1 MMNAQTPGM
10 FIRLPDWPERLAACI
25 AERRHRPFAWGEHDC
40 CQFVAAA
47 IQAMT
52 DHNPLE
58 SLGYHDARSAM
69 RILHKEG
76 GLERAVEARLGASKP
91 VTLAMR
97 GDIALLPRGK
107 RQALGVV
114 MGQSAFF
121 AAPMGLSEWPITRCT
136 VAWSV

>member
-1 MMNAQTPGM
+1 MLDQRPHGYA
-10 FIRLPDWPERLAACI
+10 RRADWPERLMALMAA
-25 AERRHRPFAWGEHDC
+25 RQSTPFAWGEHDC

-76 GLERAVEARLGASKP
+76 GLRLAVEARLGASKP

-121 AAPMGLSEWPITRCT
+121 AAPTGLSEWPITRCT

>member
-1 MMNAQTPGM
+1 MLDQRPHGYA
-10 FIRLPDWPERLAACI
+10 RRADWPERLMALMTT
-25 AERRHRPFAWGEHDC
+25 RQSTPFAWGEHDC
-40 CQFVAAA
+40 CQFAAAA

-97 GDIALLPRGK
+97 GDIALLPLRK
-107 RQALGVV
+107 REALGVV
-114 MGQSAFF
+114 IGQSAYF
-121 AAPMGLSEWPITRCT
+121 AAPKGLSERPISCCT